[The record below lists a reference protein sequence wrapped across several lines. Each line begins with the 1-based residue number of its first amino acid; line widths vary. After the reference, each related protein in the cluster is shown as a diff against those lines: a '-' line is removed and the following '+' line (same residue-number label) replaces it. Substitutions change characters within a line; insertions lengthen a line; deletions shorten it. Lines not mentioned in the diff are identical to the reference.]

1 MKKKFAIEAL
11 KKIKEI
17 SEKTHTLY
25 KLGVDLIEFE
35 NGTELLTKSLA
46 LLLVGEKDYK
56 EAIDDIDWW
65 LYEDVEK
72 KIYLNGKKTIDVET
86 AEQFVDWLV
95 DWYKKDVTK
104 KNNRLNNEKITPSES
119 AEEIFKN
126 FCKMFNIKKI
136 MKNELRR
143 RF

>member
-65 LYEDVEK
+65 LYENVK
-72 KIYLNGKKTIDVET
+72 KEITIDKKVYNVAKTED
-86 AEQFVDWLV
+86 FVDWLV
-95 DWYKKDVTK
+95 DWYKK
-104 KNNRLNNEKITPSES
+104 
-119 AEEIFKN
+119 
-126 FCKMFNIKKI
+126 
-136 MKNELRR
+136 
-143 RF
+143 

>member
-1 MKKKFAIEAL
+1 MKKKFAIESL

-35 NGTELLTKSLA
+35 NGTEPLTKSIA

-104 KNNRLNNEKITPSES
+104 KNNRLNNEKTTPSEE
-119 AEEIFKN
+119 AEEIFQN

-136 MKNELRR
+136 IEK
-143 RF
+143 

>member
-1 MKKKFAIEAL
+1 MKKKFAIGAL

-25 KLGVDLIEFE
+25 KLGVDLIELE
-35 NGTELLTKSLA
+35 NGTEPLTKSIA

-72 KIYLNGKKTIDVET
+72 KIYLKGKKTIEVET

-104 KNNRLNNEKITPSES
+104 KNNSLNNEKTNS
-119 AEEIFKN
+119 K
-126 FCKMFNIKKI
+126 
-136 MKNELRR
+136 
-143 RF
+143 

>member
-95 DWYKKDVTK
+95 DWYKKKTPTHIIFACDDCCFYPCEYTK
-104 KNNRLNNEKITPSES
+104 QYD
-119 AEEIFKN
+119 
-126 FCKMFNIKKI
+126 IKLGIGICGDYTK
-136 MKNELRR
+136 
-143 RF
+143 